1 MKIDSDEVTS
11 SDRGTLEF
19 TSEESVHPRL
29 EFIRFSVA
37 VRLRK
42 EDLVLKCNTYATGL
56 VSLVSVLTL
65 SNKCVAI
72 SMYIRF
78 NIIMLNRENGRSWK
92 SFFFFFFANF
102 IRIIIVGS
110 CNWIAVEF
118 WPYSFFFIKREKRE
132 RKEEEKYYNTFNA
145 RVASF
150 FFKKK
155 IQKRYLEFSF
165 CKKHA
170 RILPLVRTVFVSF
183 EFCCILCRSIIFYAV
198 SQVLKSIFKDPLRS
212 LTNALI
218 KIRSTI

>member
-1 MKIDSDEVTS
+1 MSTSIYVGLRSSILRYNNLQNSIREGLSMKIDSDEVTS

-56 VSLVSVLTL
+56 VSLASVLTL

-92 SFFFFFFANF
+92 SFFFFFANF

-110 CNWIAVEF
+110 CN
-118 WPYSFFFIKREKRE
+118 
-132 RKEEEKYYNTFNA
+132 
-145 RVASF
+145 
-150 FFKKK
+150 
-155 IQKRYLEFSF
+155 
-165 CKKHA
+165 
-170 RILPLVRTVFVSF
+170 
-183 EFCCILCRSIIFYAV
+183 
-198 SQVLKSIFKDPLRS
+198 
-212 LTNALI
+212 
-218 KIRSTI
+218 